1 MITQPPPPSS
11 PQAPSDQNLVLRV
24 KDLKT
29 YFFTYDGIVRALD
42 GVTFSVRRGETIGL
56 VGETGCGKSVTAFSI
71 TRLIPDPPGR
81 VVSGEVWFNG
91 ANLLWA
97 LEKEAEYTPIK
108 KTVRIKVKR
117 RYGRIKDAQN
127 RLSAVRGRDISM
139 IFQEPT
145 SAMNPVFSIW
155 NQVGEALEI
164 HRIIPIVDSLL
175 KARLPDPATEKT
187 MIRNLIQAA
196 QEPGQ
201 PRLREVAKG
210 IASTVGLPSLESQ
223 FFHLLRGPMLNV
235 DKATADITKIFKQR
249 RITGLQ
255 RRFLAYRRHIGMVD
269 MATKDLFLREMREGK
284 SYSQARRA
292 NGLRG
297 TSARLR
303 NIWMSTPGVKHSAAR
318 PLQEELFWQVVM
330 TLESVGIAN
339 PVQVAQGYPHELSGG
354 MLQRVMISMALAPEP
369 ALLIADEPTTAL
381 DVTIQAQILDLM
393 KDLKYRVGTAIILIT
408 HDLAVVAETCDR
420 ICIMYAGVIVEAG
433 GIKEIFT
440 KPMHPY
446 SQGLLASIPRL
457 DDPDKKLESIPGSVP
472 NLIGPPPGCRF
483 HPRCPS
489 AMEKCKS
496 LRPPMTLQ
504 EPSHVV
510 ACWLYSG
517 DEVSDY

>member
-1 MITQPPPPSS
+1 MMATPKPTMQPPTDP
-11 PQAPSDQNLVLRV
+11 NVVLQV

-81 VVSGEVWFNG
+81 VVSGEIWFNN

-97 LEKEAEYTPIK
+97 IDREAKYAPIK
-108 KTVRIKVKR
+108 KTVRVNVKR
-117 RYGRIKDAQN
+117 SYGRIKEAQN
-127 RLSAVRGRDISM
+127 RLSAVRGREISM

-175 KARLPDPATEKT
+175 KARVPDPTTEKA
-187 MIRNLIQAA
+187 MIRDLIQAA
-196 QEPGQ
+196 QEPNQ
-201 PRLREVAKG
+201 PRLRESAKKVAD
-210 IASTVGLPSLESQ
+210 AMSLPSMECRL
-223 FFHLLRGPMLNV
+223 FHTLRGPMLNAA
-235 DKATADITKIFKQR
+235 KATSDLQKIFKR
-249 RITGLQ
+249 HRLTNLQ
-255 RRFLAYRRHIGMVD
+255 RRFLHNRRAIGVIDQQM
-269 MATKDLFLREMREGK
+269 KDLFLREMREGR
-284 SYSQARRA
+284 SYAQARRVV
-292 NGLRG
+292 GLRA
-297 TSARLR
+297 TSQQMKGG
-303 NIWMSTPGVKHSAAR
+303 WMSIPFLKRAVSQ

-330 TLESVGIAN
+330 TLETVGIAN

-393 KDLKYRVGTAIILIT
+393 RDLKHRVGTAIILIT

-433 GIKEIFT
+433 GIKDIFT
-440 KPMHPY
+440 NPLHPY
-446 SQGLLASIPRL
+446 SKGLLASIPRL

-489 AMEKCKS
+489 AMEKCKA
-496 LRPPMTLQ
+496 LRPPMTGQ
-504 EPSHVV
+504 GEGHVV

-517 DEVSDY
+517 DEVKDY

>member
-1 MITQPPPPSS
+1 
-11 PQAPSDQNLVLRV
+11 
-24 KDLKT
+24 
-29 YFFTYDGIVRALD
+29 
-42 GVTFSVRRGETIGL
+42 
-56 VGETGCGKSVTAFSI
+56 
-71 TRLIPDPPGR
+71 
-81 VVSGEVWFNG
+81 
-91 ANLLWA
+91 
-97 LEKEAEYTPIK
+97 
-108 KTVRIKVKR
+108 
-117 RYGRIKDAQN
+117 
-127 RLSAVRGRDISM
+127 M

-175 KARLPDPATEKT
+175 KSRTFDPAAEKN
-187 MIRNLIQAA
+187 MIRDLIQAA

-201 PRLREVAKG
+201 PKLREAAKKVAE
-210 IASTVGLPSLESQ
+210 AVGLPSMESRL
-223 FFHLLRGPMLNV
+223 FHLLRGPMLNSA
-235 DKATADITKIFKQR
+235 KATADIQKVFKQHRFSNLQKRYLHHR
-249 RITGLQ
+249 RAL
-255 RRFLAYRRHIGMVD
+255 GMIEQQN
-269 MATKDLFLREMREGK
+269 KDISLREMREGR
-284 SYSQARRA
+284 SYAQARRTI
-292 NGLRG
+292 GLKSMAQRYK
-297 TSARLR
+297 
-303 NIWMSTPGVKHSAAR
+303 NFWMSLPFLKRVASQ

-330 TLESVGIAN
+330 TLETVGIAN

-393 KDLKYRVGTAIILIT
+393 RDLKHRVGTAIILIT

-440 KPMHPY
+440 QPMHPY
-446 SQGLLASIPRL
+446 SKGLLASIPRL

-489 AMEKCKS
+489 AMDKCKS
-496 LRPPMTLQ
+496 LRPPMTSQ
-504 EPSHVV
+504 GTAHVV

-517 DEVSDY
+517 EEAREY